1 MTKLPIIVIVGP
13 TAVGKTSLS
22 IALAKQF
29 NGEIISGD
37 SMQIYKKLNIGT
49 AKASLTEQAGIPHY
63 LIDEVAV
70 SESYTVSDF
79 QKRGRQLIQEISA
92 KGKLPI
98 IVGGTGLYIESL
110 LYAVSLG
117 GSGENDLVFRAQK
130 EKEAAEYGA
139 IYLWEELR
147 QLDPTAAE
155 KIHMNNVRRVIR
167 ALEVYHVTGQLFS
180 SYQNEREIKEPL
192 YNMKIIGLTT
202 DREMLYERINE
213 RVHLMVEHGL
223 ESEARWLAE
232 QQLLDA
238 QATRG
243 IGYKEW
249 QPYFKGE
256 ASLDEVI
263 AAIQQNSRRYAK
275 RQLTWFR
282 NRLPAVSWWDLVKQ
296 PETKKQLVEEVQQF
310 LQEQSKTNPKER

>member
-63 LIDEVAV
+63 LIDEVEV

-79 QKRGRQLIQEISA
+79 QKRGRQLIQDISA
-92 KGKLPI
+92 KGKTPI

-110 LYAVSLG
+110 QYDISLG
-117 GSGENDLVFRAQK
+117 GSGENDLIFRAQK
-130 EKEAAEYGA
+130 EMEATEYGSH
-139 IYLWEELR
+139 YLWEELR
-147 QLDPTAAE
+147 QLDPAAAE
-155 KIHMNNVRRVIR
+155 KIHVNNVRRVIR
-167 ALEVYHVTGQLFS
+167 ALEVHHVTGQLFS
-180 SYQNEREIKEPL
+180 SYQNEREMKEPL
-192 YNMKIIGLTT
+192 YNMKVIGLTT
-202 DREMLYERINE
+202 ERNILYDRINE
-213 RVHLMVEHGL
+213 RVHLMIEQGL

-232 QQLLDA
+232 QQLQNA
-238 QATRG
+238 QAARG

-249 QPYFKGE
+249 QPYFEGRS
-256 ASLDEVI
+256 SLDEVI

-282 NRLPAVSWWDLVKQ
+282 NRLPDISWWDLVKQ
-296 PETKKQLVEEVQQF
+296 PESKKELVEEVQQF
-310 LQEQSKTNPKER
+310 LQDQ